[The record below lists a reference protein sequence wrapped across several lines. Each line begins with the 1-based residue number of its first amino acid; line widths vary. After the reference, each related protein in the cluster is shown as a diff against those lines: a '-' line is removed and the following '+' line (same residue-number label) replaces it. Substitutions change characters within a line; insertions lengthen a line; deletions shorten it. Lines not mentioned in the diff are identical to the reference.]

1 MVLKIIFESVTAK
14 KIAKKLGYEYEFV
27 QINYKKAKYFF
38 KSAAFKKYL
47 SFTNDGMSVPT
58 IHSLY
63 ALDHLI
69 KNKFIKKNDII
80 NKWKFG

>member
-1 MVLKIIFESVTAK
+1 MLLVK
-14 KIAKKLGYEYEFV
+14 KIAKKLGQQYEFV
-27 QINYKKAKYFF
+27 QINLNWVKYFF

-47 SFTNDGMSVPT
+47 NFTNDGMSVPT

-69 KNKFIKKNDII
+69 KNKFIKK
-80 NKWKFG
+80 